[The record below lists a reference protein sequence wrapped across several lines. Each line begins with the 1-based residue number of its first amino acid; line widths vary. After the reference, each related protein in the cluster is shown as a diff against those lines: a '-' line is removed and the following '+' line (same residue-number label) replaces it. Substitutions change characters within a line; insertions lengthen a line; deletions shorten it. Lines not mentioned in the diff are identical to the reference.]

1 MPYDPNKIEE
11 RLLVV
16 TDKFAEL
23 IAAAAYIAAA
33 PAIPVLTERK
43 GDISNEITR
52 ALNTLGISITI
63 ITPDGDS
70 LVENGELLNMR
81 VRLVAEISENV
92 LINQG
97 KAAASQTTY
106 RPALGVTLAAL
117 KAVHRQPNGLDI
129 ERHMKGL
136 NEFLLPEDEPPYRLV
151 PAQRPTY
158 HVTAY
163 TVVEF

>member
-1 MPYDPNKIEE
+1 MPYDPNKVEE
-11 RLLVV
+11 RLLIV

-23 IAAAAYIAAA
+23 IAAAPYIAAA
-33 PAIPVLTERK
+33 PQIPVLTERK
-43 GDISNEITR
+43 GDINNEIAK
-52 ALNTLGISITI
+52 ALNSLGVSITI
-63 ITPDGDS
+63 VTPDGDN
-70 LVENGELLNMR
+70 LVTNGDLMNVR
-81 VRLVAEISENV
+81 VRLVAEITENV

-106 RPALGVTLAAL
+106 RPALGVALAAM
-117 KAVHRQPNGLDI
+117 KAVHLQPNGLDT

-136 NEFLLPEDEPPYRLV
+136 NEFLLPDDEPPYRLV